1 MFDAYCAAMPG
12 VVSLKPYEPGK
23 PEEELKRELN
33 LENIIKLASNENPLG
48 SSLNA
53 LRALQQTNNLARYP
67 DGSAYRLKQA
77 LADKLK
83 LKSSMLTIGNGSNDI
98 LELLVK
104 AFVSSNDAVVIS
116 QHAFAVY
123 YLASKAVD
131 AKIEFVPANNWG
143 HDLDAMLSACNR
155 NTKMVF
161 IANPNNPTGTYHSQ
175 NAIEQFLRQLPAHII
190 AVIDEAY
197 FEYVTAT
204 DYGSALEFL
213 NEFPNLVITRTFS
226 KAYGLAGLRIGY
238 GLSSEQIA
246 DLLNRVRQPFNAN
259 ILAQNAAIEALN
271 DDEFVNKSIDLNSQ
285 QKQVLYRGFSDLG
298 LEYIESQGNF
308 VCVRVDD
315 ELGVY
320 QKMLVQGIIVR
331 PVGNYQMPGW
341 LRFTIG
347 LDIENSKALAA
358 LEKSL

>member
-1 MFDAYCAAMPG
+1 MFDPFSLAMPG

-33 LENIIKLASNENPLG
+33 LEKIVKLASNENPLG
-48 SSLNA
+48 CSQNALNA
-53 LRALQQTNNLARYP
+53 LQQCEAIARYP
-67 DGSAYRLKQA
+67 DGSAFRLKQS
-77 LADKLK
+77 LATRLK
-83 LKSSMLTIGNGSNDI
+83 LESSQLTIGNGSNDI

-104 AFVSSNDAVVIS
+104 AFVSSDDAVVIS

-131 AKIEFVPANNWG
+131 AKIKLIPANNWG
-143 HDLDAMLSACNR
+143 HDLDVMLAACVDK
-155 NTKMVF
+155 TKMVF
-161 IANPNNPTGTYHSQ
+161 IANPNNPTGTYLSISL
-175 NAIEQFLRQLPAHII
+175 IEEFLSQLPDSII

-197 FEYVTAT
+197 FEYVTAA
-204 DYGSALEFL
+204 DYGSALNL
-213 NEFPNLVITRTFS
+213 LSKYPNLVITRTFS

-238 GLSSEQIA
+238 GISSQQIA

-259 ILAQNAAIEALN
+259 MPAQNAAIEALK
-271 DDEFVNKSIDLNSQ
+271 DDAFVTKSIELNSQ
-285 QKQVLYRGFSDLG
+285 QIQRYYQRFDELG

-308 VCVRVDD
+308 VSVNVID

-320 QKMLVQGIIVR
+320 QKMLEKGIIVR

-341 LRFTIG
+341 LRFTVG
-347 LDIENSKALAA
+347 LEDENQAALKAL
-358 LEKSL
+358 EQSL